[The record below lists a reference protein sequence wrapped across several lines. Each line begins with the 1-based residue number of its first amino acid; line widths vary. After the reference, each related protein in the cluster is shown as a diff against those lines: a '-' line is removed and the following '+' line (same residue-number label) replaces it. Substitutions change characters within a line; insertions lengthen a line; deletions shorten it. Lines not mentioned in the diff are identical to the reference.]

1 MTKKEEAI
9 YLLGMLGYKIDE
21 LENALKLLE
30 ENEFDNLVDFYY
42 ELGNYNIENETAS
55 RISLAGLFPSLK
67 IKNGDWWEVEELM
80 RKCKVSI

>member
-1 MTKKEEAI
+1 MTKKEQAI
-9 YLLGMLGYKIDE
+9 YLLGMLGYQFDD

-30 ENEFDNLVDFYY
+30 DNEFKNIINFYHELQIYNFENE
-42 ELGNYNIENETAS
+42 ASS
-55 RISLAGLFPSLK
+55 RISLAGLYPSFK